1 MTVIYIKS
9 AMSGLFPFK
18 GTIRSFKRNR
28 SLLTEE
34 HLIALKEEP
43 KVVLISNFVL
53 ADRLSCHREIYHIET
68 KYFFYIQR
76 CKLI

>member
-34 HLIALKEEP
+34 HLIALKGRA
-43 KVVLISNFVL
+43 KSSFNF
-53 ADRLSCHREIYHIET
+53 
-68 KYFFYIQR
+68 
-76 CKLI
+76 